1 MNTKIIQFIPALLAL
16 LFVGFRYF
24 SQWCISSGNFCYRTV
39 IDQTFLYTINP
50 VYFYA
55 VPLLLV
61 AIILAFVPRTI
72 FNSWLRL
79 AAWFVPLSLII
90 IFITPV
96 TSNSWMPIFFV
107 SREEISLYLG
117 IAFSAVSI
125 ILVIYKYLSLRRRFL
140 LRKRKY

>member
-1 MNTKIIQFIPALLAL
+1 MQFIPALLAL
-16 LFVGFRYF
+16 LFVGFRYISLWCVYSASVCYGGVIHQMFPYIITPLYLF
-24 SQWCISSGNFCYRTV
+24 SSAF
-39 IDQTFLYTINP
+39 
-50 VYFYA
+50 
-55 VPLLLV
+55 LLV

-140 LRKRKY
+140 YERGNINF